1 VVPES
6 PLKRYKVFGIVTII
20 KEMDGGKLIHWLHKR
35 CGRSEQIHTSQKLPK
50 IIKKFPRF
58 VLGGVSKKLGDGL
71 RGVLILPLVYFYGMH
86 FLVILIT
93 TISKNSLYLKGL
105 NP

>member
-58 VLGGVSKKLGDGL
+58 VLGGVSKKLGSGL
-71 RGVLILPLVYFYGMH
+71 KWCSYLASSILLWYAFSSYFNY
-86 FLVILIT
+86 
-93 TISKNSLYLKGL
+93 N
-105 NP
+105 N